1 MLCNVIHLQTHDHCK
16 KSIAVAQCPSCAIL
30 NFNEIQI
37 QFIIFI
43 LNLYIEYMQ
52 ICTRLLFKYT
62 QCVCV
67 CVHVH
72 MHFRGNNQSINLVLS
87 PQNGRN
93 KGYLQPKFP
102 FIPLLNPPSRP
113 SCVAA
118 TSQDVSTVQHRIAG
132 WQTQPAVALVGVGHQ
147 DQAHVAL
154 GLERQVLRLRAQTAL
169 SGGPCGKA

>member
-62 QCVCV
+62 QCVCMCACPYAFPRQQPV
-67 CVHVH
+67 NQPRFEPSKRAEQRLPSTKVPLHPAAESSFTAKLRSCYKPRRLHCAAPHRRVANAA
-72 MHFRGNNQSINLVLS
+72 RGGARGCRT
-87 PQNGRN
+87 P
-93 KGYLQPKFP
+93 
-102 FIPLLNPPSRP
+102 RP
-113 SCVAA
+113 SA
-118 TSQDVSTVQHRIAG
+118 R
-132 WQTQPAVALVGVGHQ
+132 
-147 DQAHVAL
+147 
-154 GLERQVLRLRAQTAL
+154 
-169 SGGPCGKA
+169 GPWA